1 MSPCSAELE
10 LEALQRSCPLPSGW
24 SIAECLFDAAEVDG
38 LRVELVGLSARS
50 LKGSEALGSAGARG
64 SVPVARAYYELCER
78 IAVLEALASP
88 QASYVARRADGAA
101 ELVALGEAFPEA
113 PPAAS
118 FRYSRSNGVAAGRS
132 WAEACA
138 SAFAELSERDRLL
151 RAWYGETAPVRCAL
165 PEEPA
170 LAALDPW
177 YEFEAYAFPARAS
190 DAPTLEVAAVYGFP
204 RRPAV
209 ALVFGSAAATSQR
222 AALDGAVREC
232 LQRWGFLWG
241 ETIPGEAPGF
251 APTADYHQELYLWPE
266 MHARLRH
273 WLAGGHVGMS
283 GLDAAGQT
291 VEGRPNCFVDLS
303 PAGGPAIARAV
314 PRAQLP
320 LTFGRWHPSARAG
333 LPESLSVHPIA

>member
-1 MSPCSAELE
+1 VSPHGAELE
-10 LEALQRSCPLPSGW
+10 LEALQRSCPLPSSW

-38 LRVELVGLSARS
+38 LRVELVGLCARS
-50 LKGSEALGSAGARG
+50 LEGREALGSAGARG

-78 IAVLEALASP
+78 IAVLEALTFP
-88 QASYVARRADGAA
+88 QATYVARRADGAA
-101 ELVALGEAFPEA
+101 ERVALHEAFPEA
-113 PPAAS
+113 PAAAS

-138 SAFAELSERDRLL
+138 SAFAELIERDRLL
-151 RAWYGETAPVRCAL
+151 RAWYGETAPVRRPL

-170 LAALDPW
+170 LAALEPW
-177 YEFEAYAFPARAS
+177 YEFEAYAFPAVAS
-190 DAPTLEVAAVYGFP
+190 EASTLEVAAVFGFP

-209 ALVFGSAAATSQR
+209 ALVFGSAAAASLP
-222 AALDGAVREC
+222 AAFDGAVREC

-241 ETIPGEAPGF
+241 ETIPSEAPGF

-266 MHARLRH
+266 MHAPLRR
-273 WLAGGHVGMS
+273 WLAGGHVGMQ
-283 GLDAAGQT
+283 GLAA
-291 VEGRPNCFVDLS
+291 VSKNFEGSTCFVDLS
-303 PAGGPAIARAV
+303 PAGGPVVARAV
-314 PRAQLP
+314 PRAELP